1 MEQEKYSDPLDVAS
15 RNESIATDDAVREQ
29 RKLAVPQ
36 QFPDEHGHFAVTEC
50 LECGEHIGEQRLKVA
65 IKNLY
70 VGTVPR
76 HRRGSGSETS
86 YFKAL

>member
-36 QFPDEHGHFAVTEC
+36 QIPDEHGHFAVTEC
-50 LECGEHIGEQRLKVA
+50 LACGEHIGEQRLKVA
-65 IKNLY
+65 IKNTLCIY
-70 VGTVPR
+70 CATEQE
-76 HRRGSGSETS
+76 RR
-86 YFKAL
+86 K

>member
-50 LECGEHIGEQRLKVA
+50 LECGGKIGVQRLMVA
-65 IKNLY
+65 IKNTLCIY
-70 VGTVPR
+70 CATEQER
-76 HRRGSGSETS
+76 KKR
-86 YFKAL
+86 

>member
-1 MEQEKYSDPLDVAS
+1 MDFEHFSDPLDVAS

-65 IKNLY
+65 IKNLLCWDCA
-70 VGTVPR
+70 TAQER
-76 HRRGSGSETS
+76 KKR
-86 YFKAL
+86 

>member
-36 QFPDEHGHFAVTEC
+36 QFPDKNGHFAVTEC

-65 IKNLY
+65 IKNLFCWDCA
-70 VGTVPR
+70 TAQER
-76 HRRGSGSETS
+76 KKR
-86 YFKAL
+86 

>member
-15 RNESIATDDAVREQ
+15 RNESVATDGAVREQ

-36 QFPDEHGHFAVTEC
+36 QFPDEHGHFAVTVC

-65 IKNLY
+65 IKNLLCWDCA
-70 VGTVPR
+70 TAQER
-76 HRRGSGSETS
+76 KR
-86 YFKAL
+86 K